1 MVACAQAAMGRKAKQ
16 VTAFH
21 GRHGPLLVAEIGGNH
36 EGDFEAAIRLADLA
50 IGAGADA
57 IKFQIYYGDTLVSAA
72 ESPDRNAHFK
82 RFELTPTQHI
92 ELARRVLDAGCLYVA
107 SVWDLNAFEWIT
119 PVMSM
124 CKIGSGDVTA
134 PPLLRAAA
142 DTGKP
147 LILSTGLS
155 DMSEIRDA
163 VDLVR
168 RHNPDYRD
176 PARLAVLQ
184 CTSMYP
190 IADSD
195 AHLSVMASLADLGV
209 TVGYSD
215 HTVGLRALEVAAA
228 MGAAVLEFHFTDRKE
243 GRSFRDHQLSL
254 EDSDLRELITA
265 LDQIRVLKGSPEKT
279 PLDIEIANEHPTS
292 FRRAVYPA
300 CDIAAGELLD
310 ARNLCVL
317 RPNHGI
323 DAREYDN
330 VIGRRAKRFL
340 HRHERLDW
348 QDIE

>member
-1 MVACAQAAMGRKAKQ
+1 MRV
-16 VTAFH
+16 FH
-21 GRHGPLLVAEIGGNH
+21 GQHGPLLLAEIGGNH
-36 EGDFEAAIRLADLA
+36 EGDFEAAVHLVDLA
-50 IGAGADA
+50 IGAGVDA
-57 IKFQIYYGDTLVSAA
+57 IKFQIYYGDTLVSAT

-92 ELARRVLDAGCLYVA
+92 ELARRVLAAGRSYVA
-107 SVWDLNAFEWIT
+107 SVWDVDAFEWIT
-119 PVMSM
+119 PVMSI
-124 CKIGSGDVTA
+124 CKIGSGDLTA
-134 PPLLRAAA
+134 PPFLRAAA

-155 DMSEIRDA
+155 DMAEISDA
-163 VDLVR
+163 VALI
-168 RHNPDYRD
+168 RHRNPAYCD
-176 PARLAVLQ
+176 PAQLAVLQ

-195 AHLSVMASLADLGV
+195 ANLSVMKSLSDLDV

-215 HTVGLRALEVAAA
+215 HTVGRRALEVAAA

-254 EDSDLRELITA
+254 DESDVRQLIGA
-265 LDQIRVLKGSPEKT
+265 LDEIRVLRGSPEKA
-279 PLDIEIANEHPTS
+279 PLGVEIANGHPTS

-300 CDIAAGELLD
+300 RDIAAGELLD

-323 DAREYDN
+323 DARDYDS
-330 VIGRRAKRFL
+330 VLGRRAKRFL
-340 HRHERLDW
+340 NRHQQLDW
-348 QDIE
+348 QDLE